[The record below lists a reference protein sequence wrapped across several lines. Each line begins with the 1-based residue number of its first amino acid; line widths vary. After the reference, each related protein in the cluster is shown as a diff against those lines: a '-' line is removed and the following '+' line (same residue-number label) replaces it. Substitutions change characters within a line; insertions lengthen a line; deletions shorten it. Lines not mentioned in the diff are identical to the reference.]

1 MSIWADI
8 HRRSNGLQARREDT
22 VQDDLEYFRSKMV
35 KNLKIPGNWVDD
47 FSNIDIQKV
56 LKI

>member
-8 HRRSNGLQARREDT
+8 HRRSNGLQVRQEDT
-22 VQDDLEYFRSKMV
+22 VQDDQDYFQEKV
-35 KNLKIPGNWVDD
+35 VQILKIPRRWMNPL
-47 FSNIDIQKV
+47 SNIDIQKD

>member
-8 HRRSNGLQARREDT
+8 HRRSNGLQVRQEDT
-22 VQDDLEYFRSKMV
+22 VQDDLDYFQEKV
-35 KNLKIPGNWVDD
+35 VHILKIPRRWMDP
-47 FSNIDIQKV
+47 FSNIDIQKD

>member
-1 MSIWADI
+1 M
-8 HRRSNGLQARREDT
+8 HRRSNGLQVRQEDT

-47 FSNIDIQKV
+47 FFNIDIQKV

>member
-8 HRRSNGLQARREDT
+8 HRRSNGLQVRQEDT
-22 VQDDLEYFRSKMV
+22 VQDDLDYIEEKFAKI
-35 KNLKIPGNWVDD
+35 LKIPRRWMNPL
-47 FSNIDIQKV
+47 SNIDIQKD

>member
-8 HRRSNGLQARREDT
+8 HRRSNGLQVRQEDT
-22 VQDDLEYFRSKMV
+22 VQDDLDYIEEKFMKI
-35 KNLKIPGNWVDD
+35 LKIPRRWVDP
-47 FSNIDIQKV
+47 FSNIDIQKD